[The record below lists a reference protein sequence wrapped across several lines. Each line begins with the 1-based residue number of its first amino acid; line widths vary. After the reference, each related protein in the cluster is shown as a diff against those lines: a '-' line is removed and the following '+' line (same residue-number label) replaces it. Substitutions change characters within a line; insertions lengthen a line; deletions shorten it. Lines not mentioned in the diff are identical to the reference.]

1 MKVNWLW
8 DTRLNEQEVRNILK
22 DPGNPRFPIYAGKL
36 ISRVQKPEVVFSFIK
51 QADFCRKWPVIRKRL
66 EKDAWSKD
74 KIAFWQTQYSRE
86 RELLQEQ
93 GISLRVRREAGDIP
107 ERINIAQLLK
117 KQRQQSGYT
126 QGELAK
132 KLGVIQQY
140 ISKVESGRENVCIGT
155 LKRFA
160 EVFHKQ
166 LIFEMK

>member
-1 MKVNWLW
+1 MKINWLW

-22 DPGNPRFPIYAGKL
+22 DSSNPRFPIYAGKL
-36 ISRVQKPEVVFSFIK
+36 ISRAQKPEVVFRFINQK
-51 QADFCRKWPVIRKRL
+51 DFCRKWPAIRKRL
-66 EKDAWSKD
+66 EKDAWNKD
-74 KIAFWQTQYSRE
+74 KLAFWQTQYALE
-86 RELLQEQ
+86 RELLQKQ

-107 ERINIAQLLK
+107 ERIKIAQILK

-126 QGELAK
+126 QEELAK

-140 ISKVESGRENVCIGT
+140 ISRVESGRENICIGT

-166 LIFEMK
+166 LVFEMK